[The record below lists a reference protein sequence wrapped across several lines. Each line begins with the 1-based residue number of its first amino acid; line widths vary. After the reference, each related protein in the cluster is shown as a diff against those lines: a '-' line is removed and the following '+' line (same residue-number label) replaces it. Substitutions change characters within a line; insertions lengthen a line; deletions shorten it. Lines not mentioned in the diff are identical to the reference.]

1 VPEHRIITRV
11 HSHET
16 VNTDLAIKVR
26 ADDQLLG
33 ELLVSRGSID
43 WRPRGHQ
50 YVYQLSCERFDQLMQ
65 DHGRAR
71 RQ

>member
-1 VPEHRIITRV
+1 MPEHRIITRV

-33 ELLVSRGSID
+33 ELLVSRGTVD
-43 WRPRGHQ
+43 WRPRGNQ
-50 YVYQLSCERFDQLMQ
+50 YVFKLSWEEFDRLMRE
-65 DHGRAR
+65 HGRER
-71 RQ
+71 KR